1 MESCTLARVSR
12 SRAPGLVGLGLTLA
26 LGCDVAPTGS
36 SGEDTGT
43 STGASTGGSSD
54 EGSTGAPTC
63 EALSEETALV
73 FGAYCAVCH
82 GPYGS
87 KQASIDYITELDE
100 LLARDLVVPG
110 DLVRSR
116 VYVRMTADTYPMPPL
131 SQTRR
136 PMPEDI
142 DLVRR
147 WILECAA
154 TYLPPLK

>member
-1 MESCTLARVSR
+1 VSR
-12 SRAPGLVGLGLTLA
+12 SRAPGILGLGLTLA
-26 LGCDVAPTGS
+26 LACDGAPTGS

-43 STGASTGGSSD
+43 STGGSTGGSS
-54 EGSTGAPTC
+54 EASSTGAPTC
-63 EALSEETALV
+63 EAVSEETVLV

-87 KQASIDYITELDE
+87 RQASIDYITELE
-100 LLARDLVVPG
+100 RLVEHDLVVPG
-110 DLVRSR
+110 DLEKSR
-116 VYVRMTADTYPMPPL
+116 VYVRMTADSYPMPPL

-136 PMPEDI
+136 PTAEDI

-154 TYLPPLK
+154 DYVPTLK